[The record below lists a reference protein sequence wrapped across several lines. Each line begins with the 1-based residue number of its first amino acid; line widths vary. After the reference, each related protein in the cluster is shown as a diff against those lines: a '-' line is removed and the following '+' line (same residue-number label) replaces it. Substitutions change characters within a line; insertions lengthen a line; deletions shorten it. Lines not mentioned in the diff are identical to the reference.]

1 VTRRKILIDGYNLA
15 LETGTGIATYARA
28 LSRQTHDLGYE
39 SHVLYSMSSLPKR
52 PLLREIAFFDQSDRQ
67 PNRFTRAMRIARD
80 AFVLPFGLTARD
92 VPVSGQVITRTF
104 ESRLPYFDQIWAAKN
119 LFQRATRHF
128 DLYGKRLSVRLPVK
142 PDIVHWTYPLPLK
155 VPDAINIYTI
165 HDLVPL
171 RLPYT
176 TLDQNRRYYRLCRML
191 ARNADHLVTVSECSR
206 RDIVGLLGADESKV
220 TNTYQN
226 VDIPASYAGKPEAA
240 LARELEG
247 AYNLKYKGYMLFFG
261 AIEPKKN
268 VGRLIEAYL
277 ASKIDTPLVIVGR
290 NAWKFEKE
298 VEALATGANSYEE
311 TIDRFTF
318 ERHRVR
324 RIEYA
329 PFPMLVNL
337 IRGAKAVLFPSL
349 YEGFGLPVIEAMQLG
364 TPVLT
369 SRESSLPEIAGDAAL
384 FVDPYNRD
392 EIAAKILEMDENAQL
407 REDLV
412 VKGRKQAALF
422 SREAYANRLRDL
434 YSRLA

>member
-1 VTRRKILIDGYNLA
+1 VTRKTILIDGYNLA
-15 LETGTGIATYARA
+15 LESGTGIATYARA
-28 LSRQTHDLGYE
+28 LSRQTHDLGYDT
-39 SHVLYSMSSLPKR
+39 HILYSMLSIPKR
-52 PLLREIAFFDQSDRQ
+52 PLPREMAFFDQSDRA
-67 PNRFTRAMRIARD
+67 PNRFKRALT
-80 AFVLPFGLTARD
+80 FVREALTSPFGVGARD
-92 VPVSGQVITRTF
+92 VPVTGQVITRSF
-104 ESRLPYFDQIWAAKN
+104 ESRLPHFDRIWAARN
-119 LFQRATRHF
+119 LFARATRHF
-128 DLYGKRLSVRLPVK
+128 DLYGTRLSVRLPMK

-155 VPDAINIYTI
+155 VAGAINIYTI

-176 TLDQNRRYYRLCRML
+176 TLDQNRRYYRICRML
-191 ARNADHLVTVSECSR
+191 ARKADHLVTVSECSR
-206 RDIVGLLGADESKV
+206 RDIVNLLGAKDDMV

-226 VDIPASYAGKPEAA
+226 VDIPASYADKPEVE
-240 LARELEG
+240 LVRELEG
-247 AYNLKYKGYMLFFG
+247 GHDLPYKGYMLFYG

-277 ASKIDTPLVIVGR
+277 ASRIDTPLVIVGR

-298 VEALATGANSYEE
+298 LESMATSANSYEE

-337 IRGAKAVLFPSL
+337 IRGARAVLFPSL

-384 FVDPYNRD
+384 FVDPYDRG
-392 EIAAKILEMDENAQL
+392 EITAGIRLLDENAQL
-407 REDLV
+407 REELAA
-412 VKGRKQAALF
+412 KGRKQAAIF
-422 SREAYANRLRDL
+422 SREAYAARLRNL